1 VFGPLCCAAR
11 VKSLG
16 AAPGER
22 DPWLLLAGRARAADA
37 VDTPSEPFA
46 RAKSAGVPLAHRARA
61 IAAMTAVARPSS
73 RREKAQRLVDSKV
86 GHTVDDEQVGGR
98 GVVGSLVEGF
108 RFESVVGTT

>member
-1 VFGPLCCAAR
+1 
-11 VKSLG
+11 
-16 AAPGER
+16 
-22 DPWLLLAGRARAADA
+22 
-37 VDTPSEPFA
+37 
-46 RAKSAGVPLAHRARA
+46 
-61 IAAMTAVARPSS
+61 MTAVARPSS